1 MSKLTN
7 KGLLM
12 TALICGNVLWGGTAV
27 HAEEIGEYALDTMV
41 VTATRTMKQIQEV
54 PSSVSVVTA
63 KDIAERN
70 IKAVPEAL
78 QTLPGVYM
86 SQSPSY
92 GSAGDL
98 EIRGFDSKNILVL
111 VDGAVM
117 NSSHNNEV
125 QWEMLPV
132 ENIERIEV
140 VKGSGSSL
148 YGGRAVGAV
157 INIITK
163 TQTKKGAHANIVVNY
178 GSNNTWKKAAYVDV
192 KANDKV
198 SFGVGYENRKSDG
211 YKNYLNTTGLKS
223 IVDSSTGKVT
233 STKPFDLDKLPPM
246 ANGKY
251 ILGGRGN
258 KSWENENYTANV
270 KYTFDEAKSLKYT
283 FTKSESTY
291 KYGTPWTNL
300 YRNGVPV
307 FSGNFDMGG
316 GKYLPVSLSSSYL
329 GYDGLKKSDT
339 HTLSYNDDDNKLSV
353 NFGFLNIKR
362 NGYSTP
368 SSAKDINW
376 TGTGSDSYY
385 PSKTYNFD
393 VQKAWE
399 NIGKHTI
406 VVGANYRQES
416 FEQFG
421 YSLTH
426 WRDHG
431 SIDTS
436 KYNNGLQSTNQ
447 GRDKNYALF
456 VQDEYKFSDPV
467 TMYVGVRYD
476 KYKKM
481 DGKTTAYDSK
491 TGALTY
497 NKEHDEASYREISPK
512 IAFNF
517 KEDEN
522 TSYFVSYGHAF
533 NPPPLYQVYRGSV
546 ATSSYQANP
555 DLEPETSDTFEVG
568 MKKKLDTNTDFGI
581 SLFRVDTD
589 DKIVGATFKD
599 AAGNETKKY
608 ANFDKET
615 RKGVEFE
622 LNHKFDDNWKM
633 YFNYAWQRGTLKQST
648 VAGTNLKASS
658 TPLDVP
664 KHLLHA
670 GVNYTQDKWNALL
683 ECQYV
688 SERNTSDK
696 ITGEYGSE
704 DAFFIVNTSIN
715 YDIAKNTT
723 LQFAINNLFDKEFYC
738 SDMTPGRTYSVG
750 LRYSF

>member
-1 MSKLTN
+1 MSKV
-7 KGLLM
+7 KSKSVLM
-12 TALICGNVLWGGTAV
+12 TALICGNVLLGGTAV
-27 HAEEIGEYALDTMV
+27 HAEEALQEYSLDTMV

-63 KDIAERN
+63 KDIEERN

-92 GSAGDL
+92 GSAGDVQ
-98 EIRGFDSKNILVL
+98 IRGFDSKNILVL

-117 NSSHNNEV
+117 NAAHNNEV

-163 TQTKKGAHANIVVNY
+163 TQTEKGAHTNIVVNY

-192 KANDKV
+192 KPNDKV

-211 YKNYLNTTGLKS
+211 YKNYLYRAGAS
-223 IVDSSTGKVT
+223 EVSST
-233 STKPFDLDKLPPM
+233 TKLNGTLDKIPEK

-251 ILGGRGN
+251 ILGGRGD
-258 KSWENENYTANV
+258 KAWENENFTANV
-270 KYTFDEAKSLKYT
+270 KYNFDDSKSLKYT
-283 FTKSESTY
+283 FTKTESTY
-291 KYGTPWTNL
+291 KYGTPWTTL
-300 YRNGVPV
+300 YLNGKPV
-307 FSGNFDMGG
+307 FKGNYALGDGT
-316 GKYLPVSLSSSYL
+316 YLAPSLSSSYL

-339 HTLSYNDDDNKLSV
+339 HTLSYNDDENKLSV
-353 NFGFLNIKR
+353 NLGYLNIKR

-368 SSAKDINW
+368 TDATDIDW

-385 PSKTYNFD
+385 PGKTYNFD
-393 VQKAWE
+393 IQKAWE

-416 FEQFG
+416 FEQYG
-421 YSLTH
+421 YSLKN
-426 WRDHG
+426 WRNHG

-447 GRDKNYALF
+447 GKDQNYALF

-467 TMYVGVRYD
+467 TMYIGVRYD
-476 KYKKM
+476 KYKKL
-481 DGKTTAYDSK
+481 DGKTTAYDKK
-491 TGALTY
+491 TGKQTY
-497 NKEHDEASYREISPK
+497 HVEHDEASYSEISPK

-517 KEDEN
+517 KEDDN

-546 ATSSYQANP
+546 STSSYQANP

-568 MKKKLDTNTDFGI
+568 MKKKLDERTDFGI

-589 DKIVGATFKD
+589 DKIVGATFTD
-599 AAGNETKKY
+599 ASGKQTKKY

-615 RKGVEFE
+615 RKGVEFG
-622 LNHKFDDNWKM
+622 LNHTFDDNWKA
-633 YFNYAWQRGTLKQST
+633 YFNYAWQRGTLKQNT
-648 VAGTNLKASS
+648 VPGTNLKASS

-670 GVNYTQDKWNALL
+670 GVNYTHDKWNALL

-688 SERNTSDK
+688 SERNTADT

-704 DAFFIVNTSIN
+704 DAFFIVNTSFN

>member
-27 HAEEIGEYALDTMV
+27 HAEDIQEYNLDEMV

-63 KDIAERN
+63 KDIQERN

-78 QTLPGVYM
+78 QTLPGVYV

-92 GSAGDL
+92 GSAGDV
-98 EIRGFDSKNILVL
+98 EIRGFSSKNILVL
-111 VDGAVM
+111 LDGAVM
-117 NSSHNNEV
+117 NSAHNNEV

-163 TQTKKGAHANIVVNY
+163 TQKEKGAHANIVLNY

-211 YKNYLNTTGLKS
+211 YKNYLYTANASAIKS
-223 IVDSSTGKVT
+223 D
-233 STKPFDLDKLPPM
+233 TKLNGTLDKVPEQ

-251 ILGGRGN
+251 ILGGRGD
-258 KSWENENYTANV
+258 KAWENENFTANV
-270 KYTFDEAKSLKYT
+270 KYNFDENKSLKYT
-283 FTKSESTY
+283 FTKTESTY
-291 KYGTPWTNL
+291 KYGTPWTTL
-300 YRNGVPV
+300 YSNGKPV
-307 FSGNFDMGG
+307 FSGNYDLGN
-316 GKYLPVSLSSSYL
+316 GKYLAPSLSSSYL

-339 HTLSYNDDDNKLSV
+339 HTLSYNDDENKLSV
-353 NFGFLNIKR
+353 NFGFLDIKR

-368 SSAKDINW
+368 SGAKDINW
-376 TGTGSDSYY
+376 NGTGSDSFY

-399 NIGKHTI
+399 NLGKHTV

-416 FEQFG
+416 FEQYG
-421 YSLTH
+421 YSLLH

-447 GRDKNYALF
+447 GKDKNYALF

-497 NKEHDEASYREISPK
+497 SKEHDEASYSEISPK

-533 NPPPLYQVYRGSV
+533 NPPPLYQVYRGAVS
-546 ATSSYQANP
+546 TSSYQANP

-568 MKKKLDTNTDFGI
+568 MKKKLSEKTNFGI

-589 DKIVGATFKD
+589 DKIVGATFTD
-599 AAGNETKKY
+599 AAGKQTKKY

-622 LNHKFDDNWKM
+622 LNHAFDDNWKT
-633 YFNYAWQRGTLKQST
+633 YFNYTWQQGRLKQDT
-648 VAGTNLKASS
+648 VPGTNLKASS

-670 GVNYTQDKWNALL
+670 GVNYTNKAWNALL

-696 ITGEYGSE
+696 VTGEYGSE

>member
-41 VTATRTMKQIQEV
+41 VTATRTMKQLQEV

-92 GSAGDL
+92 GSAGGV

-117 NSSHNNEV
+117 NASHNNEV

-211 YKNYLNTTGLKS
+211 YKNYLYTASASKITANTKLNGT
-223 IVDSSTGKVT
+223 
-233 STKPFDLDKLPPM
+233 LDKAPDM

-251 ILGGRGN
+251 VLGGRGD
-258 KSWENENYTANV
+258 KAWENENYTANV
-270 KYTFDEAKSLKYT
+270 KYNFDAAKSLKYT

-291 KYGTPWTNL
+291 KYGTPWTTL
-300 YRNGVPV
+300 YSNGKPVFHGKSELRNG
-307 FSGNFDMGG
+307 
-316 GKYLPVSLSSSYL
+316 KYVAQTLSSYYL
-329 GYDGLKKSDT
+329 CYYGFEKSDT
-339 HTLSYNDDDNKLSV
+339 QTLSYNDDDNKLSV
-353 NFGFLNIKR
+353 NFGFLDIKR

-368 SSAKDINW
+368 SNATDINW

-426 WRDHG
+426 WREHG

-436 KYNNGLQSTNQ
+436 KFNNGLQSTNQ
-447 GRDKNYALF
+447 GKDKNYALF

-467 TMYVGVRYD
+467 TMYLGVRYD

-481 DGKTTAYDSK
+481 DGKTRSYAEK

-497 NKEHDEASYREISPK
+497 SKEHDEASYSEISPK

-546 ATSSYQANP
+546 STSSYQANP

-589 DKIVGATFKD
+589 DKIVGATFTD
-599 AAGNETKKY
+599 AAGKQTKKY

>member
-41 VTATRTMKQIQEV
+41 VTATRTMKQLQEV

-92 GSAGDL
+92 GSAGGV

-117 NSSHNNEV
+117 NASHNNEV

-211 YKNYLNTTGLKS
+211 YKNYLYTASASKITANTKLNGT
-223 IVDSSTGKVT
+223 
-233 STKPFDLDKLPPM
+233 LDKAPDM

-251 ILGGRGN
+251 VLGGRGD
-258 KSWENENYTANV
+258 KAWENENYTANV
-270 KYTFDEAKSLKYT
+270 KYNFDAAKSLKYT

-291 KYGTPWTNL
+291 KYGTPWTTL
-300 YRNGVPV
+300 YSNGKPV
-307 FSGNFDMGG
+307 FNGKYDLGN
-316 GKYLPVSLSSSYL
+316 GKYLAPSLSSYYL

-353 NFGFLNIKR
+353 NFGFLNIKH

-368 SSAKDINW
+368 SNAKDINW

-399 NIGKHTI
+399 NLGKHTI

-426 WRDHG
+426 WREHG

-436 KYNNGLQSTNQ
+436 KFNNGLQSTNQ
-447 GRDKNYALF
+447 GKDKNYALF

-467 TMYVGVRYD
+467 TMYLGVRYD

-481 DGKTTAYDSK
+481 DGKTRSYAEK

-497 NKEHDEASYREISPK
+497 SKEHDEASYSEISPK

-546 ATSSYQANP
+546 STSSYQANP

-589 DKIVGATFKD
+589 DKIVGATFTD
-599 AAGNETKKY
+599 AAGKQTKKY

-633 YFNYAWQRGTLKQST
+633 NFNYAWQRGTLKQST

>member
-27 HAEEIGEYALDTMV
+27 HAEEIGEYDLDTMV
-41 VTATRTMKQIQEV
+41 VTATRTMKQLQEV

-92 GSAGDL
+92 GSAGGV

-117 NSSHNNEV
+117 NASHNNEV

-211 YKNYLNTTGLKS
+211 YKNYLYTASASKITANTKLNGT
-223 IVDSSTGKVT
+223 
-233 STKPFDLDKLPPM
+233 LDKAPDM

-251 ILGGRGN
+251 VLGGRGD
-258 KSWENENYTANV
+258 KAWENENYTANV
-270 KYTFDEAKSLKYT
+270 KYNFDAAKSLKYT

-291 KYGTPWTNL
+291 KYGTPWTTL
-300 YRNGVPV
+300 YSNGKPV
-307 FSGNFDMGG
+307 FNGKYDLGN
-316 GKYLPVSLSSSYL
+316 GKYLAPSLSSYYL

-353 NFGFLNIKR
+353 NFGFLDIKR

-368 SSAKDINW
+368 SNATDINW

-426 WRDHG
+426 WREHG

-436 KYNNGLQSTNQ
+436 KFNNGLQSTNQ

-481 DGKTTAYDSK
+481 DGKTTAYNSK

-546 ATSSYQANP
+546 STSSYQANP

-589 DKIVGATFKD
+589 DKIVGATFTD
-599 AAGNETKKY
+599 AAGKQTKKY
-608 ANFDKET
+608 ANFD
-615 RKGVEFE
+615 KGVEFE

-648 VAGTNLKASS
+648 VAGT
-658 TPLDVP
+658 
-664 KHLLHA
+664 
-670 GVNYTQDKWNALL
+670 
-683 ECQYV
+683 
-688 SERNTSDK
+688 
-696 ITGEYGSE
+696 I
-704 DAFFIVNTSIN
+704 
-715 YDIAKNTT
+715 
-723 LQFAINNLFDKEFYC
+723 
-738 SDMTPGRTYSVG
+738 
-750 LRYSF
+750 